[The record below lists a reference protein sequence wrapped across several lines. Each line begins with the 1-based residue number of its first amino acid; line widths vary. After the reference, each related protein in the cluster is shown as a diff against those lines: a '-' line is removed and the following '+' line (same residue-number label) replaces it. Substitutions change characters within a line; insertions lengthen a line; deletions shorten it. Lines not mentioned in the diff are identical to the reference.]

1 MGKGNSSWIIVVHPN
16 QEVEGN
22 LDYVAPDQIKDDKFP
37 FEEKDDVR
45 TFPEDF
51 AMRGLLSSEDFSR
64 RSSSQW
70 RKFTRK
76 RNITSVHR

>member
-1 MGKGNSSWIIVVHPN
+1 MGRGSSSWIIVVHLN

-22 LDYVAPDQIKDDKFP
+22 LDYVAPDQIEDDKFP

-45 TFPEDF
+45 LFPEDF

-64 RSSSQW
+64 RSSSQR